1 MAFTEKE
8 MREDL
13 HKVRIRKYLYLGG
26 GLLILALGL
35 ALFVISIT
43 KRDWAALVL
52 AVIGFFWSIMLFYHY
67 MRTRDLE
74 AFIRRRSEGAR
85 NEGESVAGAGEAEA
99 AEPDTAD
106 CDAVGRR
113 PGGGCTG

>member
-35 ALFVISIT
+35 ALFVTSIT

-85 NEGESVAGAGEAEA
+85 DEGESVAGAGETEA
-99 AEPDTAD
+99 AEPDTTA

-113 PGGGCTG
+113 PGGGCAG

>member
-85 NEGESVAGAGEAEA
+85 DEGESVAGAGETEA
-99 AEPDTAD
+99 AEPDTTA

-113 PGGGCTG
+113 PGGGCAG